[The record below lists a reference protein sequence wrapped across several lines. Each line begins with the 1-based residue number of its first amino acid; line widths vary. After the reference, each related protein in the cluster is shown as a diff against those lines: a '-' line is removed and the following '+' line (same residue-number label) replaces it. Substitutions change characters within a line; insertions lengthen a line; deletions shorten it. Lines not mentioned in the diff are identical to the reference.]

1 MALSLRVGQT
11 RTMVEVAPAYDR
23 DTLAALLQADRY
35 NTAYALAQ
43 LDDDAWDD
51 AEFYVCDAPGG
62 EAIVCHSRGGLGYAT
77 NLSGP
82 ADGIEAI
89 LQLHPGFPSTFA
101 IADTHH
107 REALETVYS
116 FRHITRMLRMLVSRN
131 SFRPVPAQARAQ
143 AQPMLGAHVSL
154 LNRLYNSEGDPTH
167 YREEHIAD
175 GCYWGVV
182 DEERLVAVA
191 GTHSIGRTHGI
202 AILGNVFT
210 HPRFRGR
217 GHATTATSAVTAAL
231 LEQVDEVVLSV
242 DPDNTP
248 AIRAY
253 HNLGYRQV
261 GEIIEASA
269 TRHTSTLIT
278 AMRRWAARRRGP
290 DGVREVVST

>member
-1 MALSLRVGQT
+1 MALSIRLGDS
-11 RTMVEVAPAYDR
+11 RTNVEIVREYDR
-23 DTLAALLQADRY
+23 DVLTARLQADRY
-35 NTAYALAQ
+35 NAAYALAQ
-43 LDDDAWDD
+43 LDDDAWGD
-51 AEFYVCDAPGG
+51 AEFYTCATPQG

-77 NLSGP
+77 TLAGP
-82 ADGIEAI
+82 ADGVRAI

-101 IADTHH
+101 ISDPHH
-107 REALETVYS
+107 REALESVYT
-116 FRHITRMLRMLVSRN
+116 FRHISRMMRMRVNRD
-131 SFRPVPAQARAQ
+131 SFRPSNRD
-143 AQPMLGAHVSL
+143 AQPMLGAHVDL
-154 LNRLYNSEGDPTH
+154 LNRLYNAEGDPTH
-167 YREEHIAD
+167 YRREHIAD

-191 GTHSIGRTHGI
+191 GTHAIGWTHSI

-242 DPDNTP
+242 HPDNEH
-248 AIRAY
+248 AIKAY
-253 HNLGYRQV
+253 RNLGYVQV

-269 TRHTSTLIT
+269 ARHTGTLIT
-278 AMRRWAARRRGP
+278 AVRRWAARRRSP

>member
-1 MALSLRVGQT
+1 MALSIRLGDARA
-11 RTMVEVAPAYDR
+11 MVEISQADNR
-23 DTLAALLQADRY
+23 DALGERLQPDRY
-35 NTAYALAQ
+35 NAAYALAQ
-43 LDDDAWDD
+43 LDDDAWED
-51 AEFYVCDAPGG
+51 AEFFVCRTANGDATL
-62 EAIVCHSRGGLGYAT
+62 CHSRGGLGYAT
-77 NLSGP
+77 TLAGP
-82 ADGIEAI
+82 ADGIEAM

-101 IADTHH
+101 ISDPDHC
-107 REALETVYS
+107 EALESVYT
-116 FRHITRMLRMLVSRN
+116 FRHISRMMRMLVTRD
-131 SFRPVPAQARAQ
+131 SFRPNNREV
-143 AQPMLGAHVSL
+143 QPMLGAHIDL

-167 YREEHIAD
+167 YRREHVSD

-191 GTHSIGRTHGI
+191 GTHAIGRTHSI

-242 DPDNTP
+242 DPQNEP
-248 AIRAY
+248 AVGAY
-253 HNLGYRQV
+253 RKLGYVQV

-269 TRHTSTLIT
+269 TRHTGTLIT